1 MKVNHQT
8 DEDDKLQGYFNYR
21 VSLFFYTK
29 FIKKGENA
37 MKNTA
42 ISATKKNTHNITFP
56 KK

>member
-1 MKVNHQT
+1 MRGRGV
-8 DEDDKLQGYFNYR
+8 E
-21 VSLFFYTK
+21 VSKTLFYTK
-29 FIKKGENA
+29 FIKKGENV